1 MEQTWQAFEEL
12 VEDTCKGHAFMALH
26 VHLNLS
32 TSFPSAFTFGVQL
45 FFQVRVLRVFYF
57 TQKHQFT
64 GALKEA
70 CFCGVLTDSIK
81 TSCDSKLVP
90 RGASVGVHPPIST
103 STLNLAS
110 QHTVCIFS
118 APLSKNLI
126 CLVKRSADGA

>member
-32 TSFPSAFTFGVQL
+32 TSFPSAFAFGVQL
-45 FFQVRVLRVFYF
+45 IFQVRVLRVFYF
-57 TQKHQFT
+57 IKKHEFT

-70 CFCGVLTDSIK
+70 SFCGVLTDSIK
-81 TSCDSKLVP
+81 TSCDSELVP

-103 STLNLAS
+103 PTLNLAS
-110 QHTVCIFS
+110 RHTV
-118 APLSKNLI
+118 
-126 CLVKRSADGA
+126 